1 MKLKF
6 IALYLLMLVGVNMVK
21 GQENSKNV
29 MVTDN
34 KSELRLSVSDGTTQ
48 SLVSSMG
55 GGLVDAVLGSK
66 RTDQKYSIVYGLGC
80 RYNIGRFKVGA
91 DLGFSHA
98 SSNLTLDGDSK
109 VSVKER
115 ELSFLVLPSAEFVYF
130 KRRLVELYGGA
141 SAGVGLLRH
150 TESGQTEIGK
160 KAAKK
165 SDLTT
170 SFAYQVNPIAV
181 RVGND
186 RVGGFVEAGFGYK
199 GFLTA
204 GLSFKF

>member
-1 MKLKF
+1 MVGDILYKWYIPF
-6 IALYLLMLVGVNMVK
+6 FYIALIVLLEK
-21 GQENSKNV
+21 CKCYNV
-29 MVTDN
+29 DYQCYI
-34 KSELRLSVSDGTTQ
+34 S
-48 SLVSSMG
+48 
-55 GGLVDAVLGSK
+55 
-66 RTDQKYSIVYGLGC
+66 
-80 RYNIGRFKVGA
+80 FK
-91 DLGFSHA
+91 
-98 SSNLTLDGDSK
+98 
-109 VSVKER
+109 
-115 ELSFLVLPSAEFVYF
+115 
-130 KRRLVELYGGA
+130 
-141 SAGVGLLRH
+141 
-150 TESGQTEIGK
+150 TEIGK

>member
-6 IALYLLMLVGVNMVK
+6 IALSLLMLVGVNMVK
-21 GQENSKNV
+21 GQENSRGV
-29 MVTDN
+29 IVTEN
-34 KSELRLSVSDGTTQ
+34 KHELRLTASDGITQ
-48 SLVSSMG
+48 GLVGSMG

-66 RTDQKYSIVYGLGC
+66 RTNQKYSLVYGVGY

-98 SSNLTLDGDSK
+98 SANLTLDGDSK
-109 VSVKER
+109 VSIKER
-115 ELSFLVLPSAEFVYF
+115 ELNFLILPSAEFVYF

-150 TESGQTEIGK
+150 TENGQTGVGK

>member
-6 IALYLLMLVGVNMVK
+6 IALSLLVLAGVNMVK
-21 GQENSKNV
+21 GQETSKG
-29 MVTDN
+29 VTVTEN
-34 KSELRLSVSDGTTQ
+34 KHELRLTASDGITQ
-48 SLVSSMG
+48 GLVSSMG

-66 RTDQKYSIVYGLGC
+66 RSDQKYSLVYGLGY

-98 SSNLTLDGDSK
+98 SANLTLDGDNS
-109 VSVKER
+109 VSLKER
-115 ELSFLVLPSAEFVYF
+115 ELNFLVLPSAEFVYF

-141 SAGVGLLRH
+141 SAGIGLLRH
-150 TESGQTEIGK
+150 TESGQTEKGK
-160 KAAKK
+160 GAAKK

-181 RVGND
+181 RVGNE

-204 GLSFKF
+204 GLNFKF